1 LRQWAGLKGEI
12 LPEEDEATTTINGHV
27 ADISNTGALL
37 PESHTALYGDRV
49 PDISSRSRSS
59 SMDGED
65 GEEIAARPSTF
76 IEESL
81 KSFSLADRSSIVM
94 GDTSAMEMVGSN
106 KLPTTSGEL
115 SATSTFDF
123 PPPTSPPYSSKT
135 LQSLV
140 MRYEPPSPFSKWD
153 TPLFT
158 IPACDPM
165 PPVSAIWDALFP
177 TPLASSARKGG
188 ISEVKAGVKPHAATV
203 LPHATEADALQVLER
218 ITADVVTQII
228 TRAKENPELTDEG
241 GDVEIN
247 FADTRA
253 MLSIPPGTILSL
265 PMLQRLRRRFTQ
277 IQRGGI
283 AHGRGHV
290 KGEKAVGE
298 TFVRFLNGEMGAS

>member
-1 LRQWAGLKGEI
+1 LRQWAGLKGEN
-12 LPEEDEATTTINGHV
+12 LPGEDEGTTTINGHI
-27 ADISNTGALL
+27 ADISNAGALL
-37 PESHTALYGDRV
+37 PESHTALYGDRI
-49 PDISSRSRSS
+49 PDMSSRSRSS

-65 GEEIAARPSTF
+65 GEEIAPRPSTF
-76 IEESL
+76 IEEAL
-81 KSFSLADRSSIVM
+81 RSFSLADRSSTST
-94 GDTSAMEMVGSN
+94 GDTSLVEVIEPNS
-106 KLPTTSGEL
+106 LPTASEGL

-123 PPPTSPPYSSKT
+123 PLPTSPPYSSKT

-177 TPLASSARKGG
+177 AQSASTTRKGG
-188 ISEVKAGVKPHAATV
+188 VSELKAEVKPHAATV
-203 LPHATEADALQVLER
+203 LPHATGADALQVLER

-228 TRAKENPELTDEG
+228 TGAKECPELTDEG
-241 GDVEIN
+241 GDVEVN

-253 MLSIPPGTILSL
+253 TLSIPPGTILSL

-283 AHGRGHV
+283 SHGRGYV